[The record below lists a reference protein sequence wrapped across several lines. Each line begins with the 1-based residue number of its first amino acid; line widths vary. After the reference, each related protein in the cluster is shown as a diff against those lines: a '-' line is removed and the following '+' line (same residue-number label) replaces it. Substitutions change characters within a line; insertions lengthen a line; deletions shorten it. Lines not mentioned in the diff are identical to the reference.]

1 VREDMA
7 KVLVERPR
15 TGRSFAR
22 VAKRKGLMRREQRG
36 AQADT
41 LPSRES
47 LRGGRKRGRKDLAEN
62 LAPLWRLI
70 AKRVGRG
77 WDHVYAELRERVDG
91 RNAVQA
97 HILQHIFASI
107 DRAPILRDGRAYRLG
122 MDGLREITRREFFV
136 DARGILRRGKGLTYR
151 DLARA
156 RAER

>member
-1 VREDMA
+1 MA

-15 TGRSFAR
+15 TGRAFAR

-47 LRGGRKRGRKDLAEN
+47 LRGGRNRRGRKDLAEN

-97 HILQHIFASI
+97 HILQHIFAAI
-107 DRAPILRDGRAYRLG
+107 DRAPILRNGRAYRLG

-156 RAER
+156 RAGR